1 CSDRVIAVTI
11 VVMFMVLATAIGLAT
26 VWYLV
31 PAEGVGGGREIAEAI
46 MRRVP
51 TQSVKIVIVVWQI
64 LTQFTSVANVT
75 FPNGYERFL
84 EGVNFLN
91 FDMSWIF
98 SIECFLEVNF
108 HDRLL
113 WTTIAPVVTMGLLG

>member
-1 CSDRVIAVTI
+1 MIAVTI

-64 LTQFTSVANVT
+64 LTQV
-75 FPNGYERFL
+75 R
-84 EGVNFLN
+84 
-91 FDMSWIF
+91 
-98 SIECFLEVNF
+98 
-108 HDRLL
+108 
-113 WTTIAPVVTMGLLG
+113 VVETRDNLVY